1 MGEGQVADEE
11 GAKGRVS
18 KELRKGDLEAPTPG
32 LIRATRPRWVAMET
46 PAG

>member
-1 MGEGQVADEE
+1 MADGE